1 MAEDRKRPRERDE
14 GIGRAFGA
22 AEIKRVSYRCL
33 GELLSQISIKP
44 IGS

>member
-1 MAEDRKRPRERDE
+1 MAEDKKKAQRDE
-14 GIGRAFGA
+14 GMGKGIWA